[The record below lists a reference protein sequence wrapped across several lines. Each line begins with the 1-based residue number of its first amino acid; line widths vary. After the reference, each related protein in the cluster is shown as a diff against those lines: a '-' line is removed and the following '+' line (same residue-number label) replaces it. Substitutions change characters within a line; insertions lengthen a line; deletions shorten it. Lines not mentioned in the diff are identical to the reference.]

1 MYAYTERFAR
11 CIDASKRVRWE
22 IERDVIRG
30 RRLDNRM
37 KFLPDGLSCVQEA
50 GFLNADDK
58 RFLSQVQ
65 GRTYANV
72 FGLAE
77 RFICAK
83 VIELSRDYLFDNQVA
98 LEGLI
103 RFSDEELKHQELFR
117 RVEQMAASVMPEG
130 YHFAADPNDVAQVVL
145 GKGTWAV
152 LALTCHIELFTQM
165 HYRQSIAP
173 DLGLSPLFKDLF
185 LYHWKEECQH
195 AVMDELEWRREDARL
210 DGTGRERGVDELIEL
225 VAALDA
231 IVCAQAEADTD
242 YFCRHC
248 QHQCDSEQRAC
259 IAATLK
265 KAYRWQFIVSGV
277 QHPHFARVLE
287 ELTTQAQR
295 ERINTALAPIMA
307 AFEPAPVAA

>member
-30 RRLDNRM
+30 RTLDPDM
-37 KFLPDGLSCVQEA
+37 KFLPDGLSCIQDLD
-50 GFLNADDK
+50 FLDNDDK

-72 FGLAE
+72 FGLVE

-83 VIELSRDYLFDNQVA
+83 VIELSHDYLFENQVA

-103 RFSDEELKHQELFR
+103 RFSDEEIKHQELFR
-117 RVEQMAASVMPEG
+117 RVERMAAAVMPDG
-130 YHFAADPNDVAQVVL
+130 YRFCADPNEVARAVL
-145 GKGTWAV
+145 SKSTWSV

-173 DLGLSPLFKDLF
+173 DATLSPLFKDLF
-185 LYHWKEECQH
+185 QFHWKEESQH

-210 DGTGRERGVDELIEL
+210 DAAQRDQGVDQLIEL
-225 VAALDA
+225 VAAVDA
-231 IVCAQAEADTD
+231 IVCNQAEVDTD
-242 YFCRHC
+242 YFCLHSGCR
-248 QHQCDSEQRAC
+248 CDESQRDAVVR
-259 IAATLK
+259 TLK
-265 KAYRWQFIVSGV
+265 KAYRWQFIISGV
-277 QHPHFARVLE
+277 QHPHFGKVLT
-287 ELTTQAQR
+287 ELTCTAQR
-295 ERINTALAPIMA
+295 DRIGHALAPIMED
-307 AFEPAPVAA
+307 FEPAPAAA